1 MSDRSGRFVRAE
13 QVRQLGEERAGE
25 PLPELYKQEEVQKK
39 HGAVTKR
46 LDTDRG
52 FKQDSRF

>member
-25 PLPELYKQEEVQKK
+25 PLPELYKQEEVQKNM
-39 HGAVTKR
+39 VR
-46 LDTDRG
+46 
-52 FKQDSRF
+52 